1 MLKLD
6 GVSFSYGSGV
16 PALDD
21 ISIDI
26 ENGKIYAVI
35 GRTGSGK
42 STLIRHFNGL
52 LRPQRGRVL
61 VDGENISKKNT
72 DMKAVRSRIGLVFQ
86 YPEQQLFAETVFDDI
101 AFGPRN
107 LGLDDGEIEKRVK
120 EAAAAVSL
128 SEELFGKSP
137 FSLSGGEKRR
147 TALAGV
153 LAMKPQTLVLDE
165 PSAGLDQGARR
176 ELSKLIAKIHDEN
189 PENTI
194 VFVSHS
200 MEEAASA
207 EHIFVLG
214 GGRLIAEG
222 TPDEIFLQPEL
233 LRDAGLS
240 LPRSAELIM
249 KLQKRG
255 IPVRSAYTPETAAS
269 EIAKSLEK
277 ERLPR

>member
-26 ENGKIYAVI
+26 ENGKMYAVI

-107 LGLDDGEIEKRVK
+107 LGLDGGEIEKRVK

-165 PSAGLDQGARR
+165 PSAGLDPGARR

>member
-6 GVSFSYGSGV
+6 NVSFSYGSGV
-16 PALDD
+16 PALEN
-21 ISIDI
+21 ISLDI

-61 VDGENISKKNT
+61 VDGEDISKKNT

-107 LGLDDGEIEKRVK
+107 LGLDGEEIKKRVK

-128 SEELFGKSP
+128 SEELFKKSP

-147 TALAGV
+147 AALAGV

-165 PSAGLDQGARR
+165 PSAGLDPGARR
-176 ELSKLIAKIHDEN
+176 ELSELIAKIHDED

-222 TPDEIFLQPEL
+222 TPDEIFSQPEL
-233 LRDAGLS
+233 LRGTGLS

-255 IPVRSAYTPETAAS
+255 IPVRSAYTPETAAE
-269 EIAKSLEK
+269 EIAEYLKNNS
-277 ERLPR
+277 

>member
-6 GVSFSYGSGV
+6 NVSFSYGSGV
-16 PALDD
+16 PALEN
-21 ISIDI
+21 ISLDI

-61 VDGENISKKNT
+61 VDGEDISKKNT

-107 LGLDDGEIEKRVK
+107 LGLDGEEIKKRVK

-128 SEELFGKSP
+128 SEELFKKSP

-147 TALAGV
+147 AALAGV

-165 PSAGLDQGARR
+165 PSAGLDPGARR
-176 ELSKLIAKIHDEN
+176 ELSELIAKIHDEN

-207 EHIFVLG
+207 KHIFVLG

-222 TPDEIFLQPEL
+222 TPDEIFSQPEL
-233 LRDAGLS
+233 LRGTGLS

-255 IPVRSAYTPETAAS
+255 ILVRSAYTPETAAE
-269 EIAKSLEK
+269 EIAEYLKNNS
-277 ERLPR
+277 

>member
-6 GVSFSYGSGV
+6 KVSFSYGSGV

-26 ENGKIYAVI
+26 ENGKMYAVI